1 MYRTFFLLHN
11 FGSLILSLIKIYI
24 RLWYLKKYNITII
37 ISKKQLLFMIIVIN
51 VNIILFYYIILY
63 FKCTYINI
71 YILYNQFMAKNILL
85 YTF

>member
-1 MYRTFFLLHN
+1 M
-11 FGSLILSLIKIYI
+11 
-24 RLWYLKKYNITII
+24 II
-37 ISKKQLLFMIIVIN
+37 IIN

-85 YTF
+85 